1 MRASCVS
8 NTKSSGFCKQT
19 ESSEG
24 PEILR
29 AEAAQ
34 KGRWGEGGCT
44 PAQKGPPD
52 PRTRGSSNPGALTTP
67 LQVSNFP
74 QSVKDWHELQNTG
87 TAFIILDGTRTQ
99 SYPQSGLK
107 QWTC

>member
-1 MRASCVS
+1 MGKHEMGASCVS

-34 KGRWGEGGCT
+34 KGRWEKEDAPQRRRDHLIHGHREV
-44 PAQKGPPD
+44 
-52 PRTRGSSNPGALTTP
+52 LT
-67 LQVSNFP
+67 QA
-74 QSVKDWHELQNTG
+74 H
-87 TAFIILDGTRTQ
+87 
-99 SYPQSGLK
+99 
-107 QWTC
+107 